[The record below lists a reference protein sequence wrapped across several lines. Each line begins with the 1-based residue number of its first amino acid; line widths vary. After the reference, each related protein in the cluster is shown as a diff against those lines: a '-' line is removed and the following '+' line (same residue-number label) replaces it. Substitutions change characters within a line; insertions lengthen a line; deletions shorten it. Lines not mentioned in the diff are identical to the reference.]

1 MRTNNFKWMLLVGL
15 PLLFFSVTSCSKNK
29 NGSQKIDIYL
39 TDGPA
44 DFDAANI
51 EILAV
56 EVKVDTSAE
65 HCNNDHFGDNDD
77 HRDDH
82 LRRRDEFGVWQTV
95 NFTPGIYDV
104 LQLRNGIDSLIAS
117 TTVNGTVRKIRFT
130 LGTNNTVVVN
140 GISYPLLLQNP
151 TSNYLYVSL
160 NDRHRDRENGGSLAV
175 WVDFDLARSIVLVN
189 GQYYLR
195 PVLRPFCNS
204 NFGEVEGR
212 VFPAAAAAIVKV
224 YNGTDTASAIPNPDG
239 FFKVRG
245 LNQGNY
251 SVLIDAIT
259 PYRDTTISNVAV
271 LTGRDT
277 RIGTITLRQ

>member
-1 MRTNNFKWMLLVGL
+1 MKNKLLV
-15 PLLFFSVTSCSKNK
+15 FSVATFLLLGFSSCSKNESPT
-29 NGSQKIDIYL
+29 NQKIDIYL

-44 DFDAANI
+44 DFDAVNI

-56 EVKVDTSAE
+56 DIKVDTSSE
-65 HCNNDHFGDNDD
+65 HRNNDHYGDNDD

-104 LQLRNGIDSLIAS
+104 LKLRNGIDSLIAS

-130 LGTNNTVVVN
+130 LGSNNTVVVN
-140 GISYPLLLQNP
+140 GVSQPLTLQNP
-151 TSNYLYVSL
+151 TQNYLYVSL
-160 NDRHRDRENGGSLAV
+160 KERHRGRGTGGSLAV

-212 VFPAAAAAIVKV
+212 VLPAAAAAIVKV